1 MNLHGLCSV
10 GVSILPIYARKQANH
25 NRSLMVRQMVKVLAR
40 TTHNAEQI
48 CGQRKRD
55 RFKC

>member
-1 MNLHGLCSV
+1 
-10 GVSILPIYARKQANH
+10 
-25 NRSLMVRQMVKVLAR
+25 MVKVLAR

-55 RFKC
+55 KFKC